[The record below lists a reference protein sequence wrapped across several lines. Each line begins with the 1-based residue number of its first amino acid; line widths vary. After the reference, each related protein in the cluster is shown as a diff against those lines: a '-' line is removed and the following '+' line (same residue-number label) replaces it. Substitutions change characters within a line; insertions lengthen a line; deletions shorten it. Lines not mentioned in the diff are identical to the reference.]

1 MKMAYALIIIMLWF
15 NVKLTVAMSTKKEL
29 NYLKYSVM
37 IRSKM
42 KFVLSL
48 FIISRQVSAT
58 ELLLTALNTTL
69 LHLLTSLLVSLIILQ
84 ALQKP
89 LGDNVASLLMILL
102 TMHRLVRIQ
111 KSWLQSNSSIMERHR
126 HVQGLR
132 PQLLAVK

>member
-89 LGDNVASLLMILL
+89 LGDNVALLSTILL
-102 TMHRLVRIQ
+102 TMQMPVRIQ
-111 KSWLQSNSSIMERHR
+111 KRRQQLYLPSMVAF
-126 HVQGLR
+126 VQGQQPR
-132 PQLLAVK
+132 LLAVR

>member
-29 NYLKYSVM
+29 NYLKYSVK

-69 LHLLTSLLVSLIILQ
+69 LHLLTSLLVSLIIPQ

-89 LGDNVASLLMILL
+89 LGDNVALLSTILL
-102 TMHRLVRIQ
+102 TMQMPVRIQ
-111 KSWLQSNSSIMERHR
+111 KRRQQLYLPSMVAF
-126 HVQGLR
+126 VQGQQPR
-132 PQLLAVK
+132 LLAVR